1 VPDRERDRSEGKSGL
16 RQNISLFEENSWLFI
31 RLIPE
36 THRFAADVKNRS
48 IRFFD
53 ENNGR
58 FWSNPAFPQ

>member
-1 VPDRERDRSEGKSGL
+1 VLDERSEGKSGL
-16 RQNISLFEENSWLFI
+16 KRNFSLFKENSLLFI
-31 RLIPE
+31 RIIPD

-53 ENNGR
+53 ENNGE